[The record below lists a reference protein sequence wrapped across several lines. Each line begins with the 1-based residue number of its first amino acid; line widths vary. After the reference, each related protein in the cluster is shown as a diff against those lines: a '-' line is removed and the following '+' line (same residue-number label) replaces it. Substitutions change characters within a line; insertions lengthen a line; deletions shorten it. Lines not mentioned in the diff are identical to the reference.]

1 MPVISVQNLEKR
13 FNLEAGFFARF
24 GRFIYAVRGV
34 SFSIGRNEAYG
45 LVGESGC
52 GKTTTARLL
61 VRMYECDGGCIR
73 YGDRDVRALAGRALK
88 DYREK
93 VKYIFQDPARSLNP
107 RMTVYDVMVSGYRH
121 SSHFPGEKQ
130 ALEEAARILEEAGL
144 SREDLEKRPSEFSGG
159 QRQRISIAR
168 GLLMRPE
175 LLICD
180 EVVSALDVSIQ
191 GQILNL
197 LLDIREKRGLSF
209 LFIAHDLRVACYF
222 CDRIGVMYRGELM
235 EEAPAADLYRCARH
249 PYTRLLFS
257 SASGNKAGPAAE
269 AGAAVTGAAAMP
281 DMPAA
286 ASAAGTAAGGAAP
299 GGGPVTASA
308 GIPVPGGS
316 APAGTDAPSPGC
328 PFAPRCVLA
337 EGRCFAEHPEM
348 GEIAPGHQ
356 VRCFRVSRKP

>member
-1 MPVISVQNLEKR
+1 MSLIAVENLEKR

-24 GRFIYAVRGV
+24 GQFVYAVNGV
-34 SFSIGRNEAYG
+34 SFSIGENETYG

-52 GKTTTARLL
+52 GKTTTARLM
-61 VRMYECDGGCIR
+61 VRMYDWDGGSIR
-73 YGDRDVRALAGRALK
+73 YGKDTDVAGLSGRALK
-88 DYREK
+88 NYRER

-107 RMTVYDVMVSGYRH
+107 RMTVYEVLVSGYRH
-121 SSHFPGEKQ
+121 SSRFPGEKQ
-130 ALEEAARILEEAGL
+130 ARQEAAQILLEVGL
-144 SREDLEKRPSEFSGG
+144 SRDDLEKRPAEFSGG

-197 LLDIREKRGLSF
+197 LLDIRERRGLSF

-235 EEAPAADLYRCARH
+235 EEGAAADLYRDARH

-257 SASGNKAGPAAE
+257 SVSGRGDP
-269 AGAAVTGAAAMP
+269 GAV
-281 DMPAA
+281 
-286 ASAAGTAAGGAAP
+286 AAP
-299 GGGPVTASA
+299 E
-308 GIPVPGGS
+308 GIV
-316 APAGTDAPSPGC
+316 PAGVSRTGVSPAGKTPMGPPLSGGEFEGPPRCC
-328 PFAPRCVLA
+328 PFAPRCALA
-337 EGRCFAEHPEM
+337 GEACYAEHPPLR
-348 GEIAPGHQ
+348 EIAPGRR
-356 VRCFRVSRKP
+356 VRCFLVN